1 MWNIVLVWAGGTGM
15 SGVAGILHDLWYTNL
30 VCIDANQSQLTDNL
44 KKKGIKV
51 IIGHGKYEVSIK
63 DAIIYSEATANS
75 VEVLESRKLITKHQ
89 LMMFRMN
96 YFQFLGEISKYFT
109 TIGITGTNGKSS
121 TTALAIYAAQ
131 DLPQFGLGIL
141 GALVPDFDNQSYLI
155 NPDHKTE
162 IKWIFNHI
170 FTGKPKSNI
179 DGKMK
184 DLVFV
189 VEACE
194 YKRHFLNLDLDYAAI
209 TSMEFDHADYY
220 KDFDDY
226 KSAFT
231 EMLSKLKQKAVVLAG
246 FLERF
251 PEFLPYADKIE
262 EIQEES
268 HNFEHIFGPH
278 VNKNASLCDA
288 LLSKIDPKFTIHHP
302 KLKAF
307 KGLRRRLEYLGE
319 TNKWARLFSDYGHMA
334 SSIGFGF
341 EALKTR
347 FPDKKITVIF
357 QPHQITRIF
366 TGRDDFVP
374 SFKWYDEIYIYD
386 IYAARENLSDFDFSR
401 RWDNIHNIVEL
412 WNTFAKACSGTYTD
426 QRSDI
431 EKIIENGTEN
441 EIIVVYSAG
450 DIDYQIRTRISLKQK
465 N

>member
-63 DAIIYSEATANS
+63 DAIIYSEAVANS

-121 TTALAIYAAQ
+121 TTALALYAAQ
-131 DLPQFGLGIL
+131 DLPEFGLGIL
-141 GALVPDFDNQSYLI
+141 WALVPDFNNESFLI
-155 NPDHKTE
+155 NPNHKSE

-170 FTGKPKSNI
+170 FMGKPKSNI

-184 DLVFV
+184 DMVFV

-226 KSAFT
+226 KSAFIELLT
-231 EMLSKLKQKAVVLAG
+231 KLRHKAVVLDG

-251 PEFLPYADKIE
+251 PEFLPYADKLE
-262 EIQEES
+262 EIQEKS
-268 HNFEHIFGPH
+268 HQFEHIFGPH

-288 LLSKIDPKFTIHHP
+288 ILKDINPTFKIQNSKW
-302 KLKAF
+302 F
-307 KGLRRRLEYLGE
+307 KWLRRRLEYLGK
-319 TNKWARLFSDYGHMA
+319 TNNGARLFSDYGHMA

-341 EALKTR
+341 QALKDR
-347 FPDKKITVIF
+347 FPEAKLTVIF

-366 TGRDDFVP
+366 TGRDDFVK
-374 SFKWYDEIYIYD
+374 SFEWYDDIYIYD
-386 IYAARENLSDFDFSR
+386 IYAARENLKDFNFEKRSP
-401 RWDNIHNIVEL
+401 NIHNIWDL
-412 WNTFAKACSGTYTD
+412 GNTFAKACSGIYID
-426 QRSDI
+426 SRSEI
-431 EKIIENGTEN
+431 AQIISSRSQN

-450 DIDYQIRTRISLKQK
+450 DIDYQIRTSISLQM

>member
-1 MWNIVLVWAGGTGM
+1 MWNIVLIWAGGTGM

-44 KKKGIKV
+44 KKKWIKV
-51 IIGHGKYEVSIK
+51 IIGHGKYEVNIK
-63 DAIIYSEATANS
+63 DAIIYSEAVANS

-121 TTALAIYAAQ
+121 TTALALYAAQ
-131 DLPQFGLGIL
+131 DLPEFGLGIL
-141 GALVPDFDNQSYLI
+141 GALVPDFDNESFLI
-155 NPDHKTE
+155 NPNHKSE

-194 YKRHFLNLDLDYAAI
+194 YKRHFLNLDMDYAAI

-231 EMLSKLKQKAVVLAG
+231 EMLTKLRHKAIVLAG

-262 EIQEES
+262 EIQEKS

-278 VNKNASLCDA
+278 VNKNASLCDS
-288 LLSKIDPKFTIHHP
+288 LISKINPAFNIQHSKG
-302 KLKAF
+302 F
-307 KGLRRRLEYLGE
+307 KGLRRRLEYLGQ
-319 TNKWARLFSDYGHMA
+319 TNKWARFFSDYGHMA
-334 SSIGFGF
+334 SSIAFGY
-341 EALKTR
+341 EALKTK

-366 TGRDDFVP
+366 TWREDFVA
-374 SFKWYDEIYIYD
+374 SFKGYDKIVIYD

-401 RWDNIHNIVEL
+401 KWDQIHNIWDL
-412 WNTFAKACSGTYTD
+412 GNIFAKACGGIYTD
-426 QRSDI
+426 KRSDI
-431 EKIIENGTEN
+431 ETIISNTSQD

-450 DIDYQIRTRISLKQK
+450 DIDYEVRTKISFKK
-465 N
+465 D

>member
-1 MWNIVLVWAGGTGM
+1 MGNIVLVGGGGTGM
-15 SGVAGILHDLWYTNL
+15 SGVAGILHDLGYTNL
-30 VCIDANQSQLTDNL
+30 ICIDANQSQLTDNL

-51 IIGHGKYEVSIK
+51 IIGHGKYEITIK
-63 DAIIYSEATANS
+63 DAVIYSEAVANS
-75 VEVLESRKLITKHQ
+75 VEVLEARKLITKHQ
-89 LMMFRMN
+89 LMMLSMN

-131 DLPQFGLGIL
+131 DIPQFGLGIL
-141 GALVPDFDNQSYLI
+141 GALVPDFNNQSYLI
-155 NPDHKTE
+155 NPDHKAE
-162 IKWIFNHI
+162 IKGIFDHI
-170 FTGKPKSNI
+170 FTGKPKANI

-184 DLVFV
+184 ELVFI

-231 EMLSKLKQKAVVLAG
+231 ELLTKLRHKAIVLNG

-268 HNFEHIFGPH
+268 HHFEHIFGPH
-278 VNKNASLCDA
+278 VNKNASLCDK
-288 LLSKIDPKFTIHHP
+288 LISKIQPKFTIQHS
-302 KLKAF
+302 KDF
-307 KGLRRRLEYLGE
+307 TGLRRRLEYLGK
-319 TNKWARLFSDYGHMA
+319 TNNGTRLFSDYGHMA

-341 EALKTR
+341 EALKSK
-347 FPDKKITVIF
+347 FPETKLTVIF
-357 QPHQITRIF
+357 QPHQITRMF
-366 TGRDDFVP
+366 TGRDDFVA
-374 SFKWYDEIYIYD
+374 SFKGYDKVIIYD

-401 RWDNIHNIVEL
+401 RGNNIHNIEEL
-412 WNTFAKACSGTYTD
+412 GNVFAKACGGTYTD

-431 EKIIENGTEN
+431 ETVISTTPKD
-441 EIIVVYSAG
+441 EIIVIYSAG
-450 DIDYQIRTRISLKQK
+450 DIDYEVRTKISLKK
-465 N
+465 D